1 MNKIKDFI
9 YNKNDI
15 IIVLVI
21 MLAAGLIIYDRM
33 EAIMEYPDTVAAQTA
48 VEEAEAQAETQQ
60 AAIVKITISKNNTLS
75 DVSNMLADAGLVS
88 SADEFTAYAEKQK
101 KDNKIDI
108 GEYEIPKGS
117 DMKTILDM
125 ITK

>member
-1 MNKIKDFI
+1 MNKLKDFI

-15 IIVLVI
+15 IVVLVI
-21 MLAAGLIIYDRM
+21 MLAAAFIIYDRM

-48 VEEAEAQAETQQ
+48 MQEAEAQAETQQ
-60 AAIVKITISKNNTLS
+60 AVVKITITKNNTLS

-108 GEYEIPKGS
+108 GDYEIPKGS
-117 DMKTILDM
+117 DMKTILEM

>member
-1 MNKIKDFI
+1 MNKLKDFI

-15 IIVLVI
+15 IVVLVI
-21 MLAAGLIIYDRM
+21 MLAAAFIIYDRM
-33 EAIMEYPDTVAAQTA
+33 EAIMENPDTVAAQTA
-48 VEEAEAQAETQQ
+48 MQEAEAQAETQQ
-60 AAIVKITISKNNTLS
+60 AVVKITITKNNTLS

-108 GEYEIPKGS
+108 GDYEIPKGS
-117 DMKTILDM
+117 DMKTILEM

>member
-1 MNKIKDFI
+1 MNKLKDFI

-15 IIVLVI
+15 IVVLVI
-21 MLAAGLIIYDRM
+21 MLAAAFIIYDRM

-48 VEEAEAQAETQQ
+48 MQEAEAQAETQQ
-60 AAIVKITISKNNTLS
+60 AVVKITITKNNTLS

-108 GEYEIPKGS
+108 GDYEIPKGS
-117 DMKTILDM
+117 DMKTILET